1 MSASVFESLKTAL
14 VEPET
19 AFEWKVFHRFW
30 QMLAQSATPISLDAL
45 AQALHSSREQ
55 VKAVLERYPDAE
67 YDQFGNLLGW
77 GLTLHPTVHQVGLE
91 GNSLYAWCAP
101 DTLYDPLVL
110 NRPAQIVSRCPLTG
124 AKIEIMLTPDR
135 LLRLAPEAAVVSI
148 VRDGG
153 MFTRLKEAGCIR
165 QGGCNN
171 QFFFAS
177 GEVAAPWVSEH
188 PDFIVLPV
196 EEAFEG
202 LREIALQQM
211 ALVARA

>member
-1 MSASVFESLKTAL
+1 MSASVFESLQTAL

-19 AFEWKVFHRFW
+19 AFEWKLFHRLW
-30 QMLAQSATPISLDAL
+30 QMLVESATPISLDAL
-45 AQALHSSREQ
+45 AQALHTSRERVQ
-55 VKAVLERYPDAE
+55 AVLERYPDAE

-91 GNSLYAWCAP
+91 GRSLYAWCAP
-101 DTLYDPLVL
+101 DTLYDPVVV
-110 NRPAQIVSRCPLTG
+110 NRPAQIVSRCPVTG
-124 AKIEIMLTPDR
+124 ARIEMTLTPDR
-135 LLRLAPEAAVVSI
+135 LESLSPEAAVVSI

-153 MFTRLKEAGCIR
+153 MFKRLKEAGCIR

-188 PDFIVLPV
+188 ADFIVLPV
-196 EEAFEG
+196 EEAFLG
-202 LREIALQQM
+202 LRD
-211 ALVARA
+211 